1 MRIAVSLN
9 NIVLCPISR
18 QLLANRIRTS
28 DPRNYVL
35 TNYNPTLYQLSYR
48 EIQKEKKDAIFDFKN
63 DKKSV
68 CVWYLLFEYM
78 CNSPDGARTR
88 DLGVAFIR
96 MRIGESNP
104 Q

>member
-35 TNYNPTLYQLSYR
+35 TNYNPTLYQLSYS
-48 EIQKEKKDAIFDFKN
+48 EQEHTVDINIKIKGLSGCI
-63 DKKSV
+63 
-68 CVWYLLFEYM
+68 C
-78 CNSPDGARTR
+78 C
-88 DLGVAFIR
+88 
-96 MRIGESNP
+96 
-104 Q
+104 